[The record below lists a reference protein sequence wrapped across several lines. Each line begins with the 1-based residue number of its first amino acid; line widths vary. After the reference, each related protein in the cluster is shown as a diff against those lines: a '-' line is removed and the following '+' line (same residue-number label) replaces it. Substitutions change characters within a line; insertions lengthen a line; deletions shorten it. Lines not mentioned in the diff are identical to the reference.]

1 MTAAAHF
8 RVDQVSLA
16 YGEAQI
22 LKEVSLEIG
31 AGQSVAFVG
40 PSGAGKTTLLRL
52 MAGAVFPDSGS
63 VQLDG
68 RSFAAVADRGADLR
82 RMRAEVGFVHQ
93 DFALVPNLRVVQ
105 NIVSG
110 GFSRRGFWGA
120 LKDLVV
126 PDRALQQ
133 EVLALLD
140 RLGIGDKIFQRV
152 DTLSGGQ
159 QQRVALARAL
169 FQHPRV
175 LLADEPVSSVDP
187 TRARALLELMHSVAA
202 ERELPLVVSLHDAE
216 LARALFGRMVG
227 LRGGRVEFDLPAD
240 QVDPD
245 RLQALYALPSA

>member
-1 MTAAAHF
+1 MTAAAHY
-8 RVDQVSLA
+8 RVDQVSLS
-16 YGEAQI
+16 YGETKV
-22 LKEVSLEIG
+22 LSDVSLEIE

-52 MAGAVFPDSGS
+52 MAGAVFPDAGT
-63 VQLDG
+63 VELDG
-68 RSFAAVADRGADLR
+68 RSFAAVADRSSELR
-82 RMRAEVGFVHQ
+82 RLRAEVGFVHQ
-93 DFALVPNLRVVQ
+93 DYALVPNLRVVQ

-133 EVLALLD
+133 EVLTLLD
-140 RLGIGDKIFQRV
+140 RLGIGGKIFQRV

-187 TRARALLELMHSVAA
+187 TRARALLELMHAVAA

-227 LRGGRVEFDLPAD
+227 LRDGRIEFDLPAD
-240 QVDPD
+240 QVDSD
-245 RLQALYALPSA
+245 RLQALYALPKA